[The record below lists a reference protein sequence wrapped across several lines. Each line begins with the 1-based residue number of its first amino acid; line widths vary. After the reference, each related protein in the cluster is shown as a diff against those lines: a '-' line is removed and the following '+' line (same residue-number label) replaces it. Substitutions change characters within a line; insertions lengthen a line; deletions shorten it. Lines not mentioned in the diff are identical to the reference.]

1 MYKKVLFHSQVK
13 TYKDIYKLL
22 IISQISCNDEFFTK
36 HLILKK
42 ELERKNYYYSL
53 KESVLFPLLDR
64 FKL

>member
-1 MYKKVLFHSQVK
+1 MYKKILFHSQVK

-22 IISQISCNDEFFTK
+22 IISQISCNDQFFIK